1 MSKHD
6 LTADTLNDIY
16 RQLYPD
22 TKMKAQ
28 LSAAQERI
36 EDMHLQILDLN
47 ESRHDLIQKAD
58 NLAKEV
64 KEYRLAA
71 SAHRI
76 AREHADG
83 AQARCTQMESDVK
96 RLTEDLSTL
105 QKNYNHVFELQKAKD
120 STIREAMRIVEEMR
134 DKVKKSDE
142 YKKDADKY
150 KDQAEHLARQ
160 TIRLTDEKRKL
171 IEDVEKL
178 RTDYVSLMASFKEI
192 KDQVPDLIE
201 ENNKFREQTV
211 RLVNEKA
218 STTCEGSKNGNPKS
232 SCGVCAAC
240 KLQQTQ
246 SILNQTVINF
256 EAGRRIHQRPSTPE
270 QCTRHT
276 TTLLPQGPQRRGRLF
291 HVEWQKNRPRRAS
304 TREKRIGPQVRKAYV
319 YSPLLHRDGDFTRRI
334 HQV

>member
-256 EAGRRIHQRPSTPE
+256 EAVKGQVAELERRLEKAKRDDAYIKDLQHQNNVLAIRQHYYRKGLKDVADSFMWSGKKIA
-270 QCTRHT
+270 QDV
-276 TTLLPQGPQRRGRLF
+276 LLQ
-291 HVEWQKNRPRRAS
+291 
-304 TREKRIGPQVRKAYV
+304 EKSVLDLK
-319 YSPLLHRDGDFTRRI
+319 
-334 HQV
+334 